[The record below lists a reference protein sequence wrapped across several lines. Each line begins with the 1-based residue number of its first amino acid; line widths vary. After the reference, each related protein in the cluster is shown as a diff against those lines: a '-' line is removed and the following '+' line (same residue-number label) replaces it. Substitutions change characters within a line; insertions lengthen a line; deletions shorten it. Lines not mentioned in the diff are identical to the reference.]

1 MLDAACVIDM
11 NSSTLAPPSNK
22 AFEAQVPVLI
32 WLVAFA
38 LFYGQTYIA
47 LLHGAWSTDDQGH
60 GPMVVAACGYLLWSR
75 REQIFEGPAAPRPV
89 LGLMTLLL
97 SMVMFVIGHSQ
108 NIIEFEAG
116 SQIPALAAGI
126 LLTHGSRALRK
137 AWFPLFFL
145 LFSMPLPPALT
156 QMITMPLKLLVSYVA
171 ENVLYWLGYPIGRVG
186 VSLTVGHYQLLVAD
200 ACSGLNSLFTLES
213 LGLLYMNVMNY
224 TSRTRNALLATMIIP
239 ISFASNVTR
248 VITLVLLT
256 YYFGDEVGQGF
267 AHKFSGM
274 VLFSVALVLTYCF
287 DLLLAA
293 RFDKEEGRRGH
304 R

>member
-1 MLDAACVIDM
+1 
-11 NSSTLAPPSNK
+11 
-22 AFEAQVPVLI
+22 
-32 WLVAFA
+32 
-38 LFYGQTYIA
+38 
-47 LLHGAWSTDDQGH
+47 
-60 GPMVVAACGYLLWSR
+60 
-75 REQIFEGPAAPRPV
+75 
-89 LGLMTLLL
+89 
-97 SMVMFVIGHSQ
+97 
-108 NIIEFEAG
+108 
-116 SQIPALAAGI
+116 
-126 LLTHGSRALRK
+126 
-137 AWFPLFFL
+137 
-145 LFSMPLPPALT
+145 
-156 QMITMPLKLLVSYVA
+156 
-171 ENVLYWLGYPIGRVG
+171 
-186 VSLTVGHYQLLVAD
+186 
-200 ACSGLNSLFTLES
+200 
-213 LGLLYMNVMNY
+213 MNY

>member
-1 MLDAACVIDM
+1 MLDAACVTVM
-11 NSSTLAPPSNK
+11 NSSTLAPPTARTFASQNQVLVWLLSFA
-22 AFEAQVPVLI
+22 AF
-32 WLVAFA
+32 
-38 LFYGQTYIA
+38 YSQTYVS
-47 LLHGAWSTDDQGH
+47 LFHGAWSTDDQGH
-60 GPMVVAACGYLLWSR
+60 GPMVVGAAAYLLWIR
-75 REQIFEGPAAPRPV
+75 RFEIFDGPAEPRPA
-89 LGLMTLLL
+89 LGLATLML
-97 SMVMFVIGHSQ
+97 SLVMFVIGHSQ
-108 NIIEFEAG
+108 NVIEFEAG

-126 LLTHGSRALRK
+126 LLVHGSKALRK

-171 ENVLYWLGYPIGRVG
+171 ENVLYWLGYPIGRIG
-186 VSLTVGHYQLLVAD
+186 VSLAVGNYKLLVAD

-224 TSRTRNALLATMIIP
+224 TSRSRNVILALMIIP
-239 ISFASNVTR
+239 ISFMSNVTR

-274 VLFSVALVLTYCF
+274 VLFSVALVLTYGF
-287 DLLLAA
+287 DRLLAA